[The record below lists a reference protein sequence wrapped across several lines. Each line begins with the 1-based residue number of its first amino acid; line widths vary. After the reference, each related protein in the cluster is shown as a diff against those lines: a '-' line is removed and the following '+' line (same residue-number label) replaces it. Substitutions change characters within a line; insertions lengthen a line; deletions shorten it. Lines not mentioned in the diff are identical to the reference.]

1 MYEKITENDEKSE
14 EFRALIGKEFV
25 YEHKDLFITDAVQ
38 LLKESAP
45 KAVEAETL

>member
-1 MYEKITENDEKSE
+1 MLLKDRVVVVTGG
-14 EFRALIGKEFV
+14 AGLIGKEFV

-45 KAVEAETL
+45 EAVDSETL